1 MVIYWL
7 GEEDS
12 NPRKQVQSL
21 SSYHWTI
28 PQFVHGP
35 STISKTLT
43 GVKAKN
49 ADFPDPLRNTG
60 DYLLD
65 NARRNTVIH
74 VPHQ

>member
-28 PQFVHGP
+28 PQG
-35 STISKTLT
+35 T
-43 GVKAKN
+43 GGHYIQK
-49 ADFPDPLRNTG
+49 LRECQG
-60 DYLLD
+60 
-65 NARRNTVIH
+65 
-74 VPHQ
+74 